1 MIDVTSEFVVLYTVY
16 TLLLIFVGQIAGLI
30 IRQQRIGS
38 IIGQMFIYIVILFL
52 LLLTSVVTNIDTIA
66 NSTGV

>member
-38 IIGQMFIYIVILFL
+38 IIGQMFIYIVVLFL